1 MSSKGQFNKCFI
13 PLSIMSKGKSA
24 RAIAILK
31 FYMAMMV
38 VGIMMMM
45 MMTKREILANAA
57 K

>member
-1 MSSKGQFNKCFI
+1 MSSKGQFNKCVI

-45 MMTKREILANAA
+45 MMKRKILANAA